1 MLFVLKKTC
10 FQFNGKFYDQISGTT
25 MGKKCAP
32 SYAII
37 FMAHLESRFL
47 RTQVL
52 KPLVWWRYIDDIFMI
67 WLHSRQELNSFMACL
82 NQFHESIKFT
92 YDINPKEA
100 NFLDT
105 QISKDNTGI
114 LQTINFEEPSS
125 SSSTETVCQDEYG
138 TFSVTNE
145 LIIKIGQSNGLLY
158 KAELTC
164 DPFYSNNIHDILN
177 DKLVGTVPKLYLFL
191 ATILLFIVTK
201 HKKVS
206 LNNSTSVV
214 RIIYFLSLKKSIVLL
229 ETSSQ

>member
-1 MLFVLKKTC
+1 
-10 FQFNGKFYDQISGTT
+10 
-25 MGKKCAP
+25 
-32 SYAII
+32 
-37 FMAHLESRFL
+37 
-47 RTQVL
+47 
-52 KPLVWWRYIDDIFMI
+52 
-67 WLHSRQELNSFMACL
+67 MACL
-82 NQFHESIKFT
+82 NQFQESIKFT

-138 TFSVTNE
+138 MFSVTNE
-145 LIIKIGQSNGLLY
+145 LIINIGQSNELLN
-158 KAELTC
+158 KVELTC

-214 RIIYFLSLKKSIVLL
+214 RILYFLSLMKSIVLL